1 MWNFTVPDGASV
13 VDSLQALADEVTVI
27 AFEPELSS
35 EEPQALSGRARRAQ
49 AEIRVRRFTGETFRV
64 LSGRPWR
71 PGLPATVPVVCSWCG
86 CAARR
91 WSWSGPGS
99 RPRRR
104 PG

>member
-64 LSGRPWR
+64 LSGRPER
-71 PGLPATVPVVCSWCG
+71 PSWPATLPAGCSWCG

-91 WSWSGPGS
+91 RSWSGSGRS
-99 RPRRR
+99 ARR
-104 PG
+104 